1 MPADDPLARRLADA
15 HRSAH
20 GDAARTKSMAS
31 TTDARLYIND
41 FDVPAVCYGPVAH
54 DIHGIDE
61 SVELPSIVEGARTLA
76 RFIAD
81 WFAQPEDAS

>member
-1 MPADDPLARRLADA
+1 MADA
-15 HRSAH
+15 HRAAH
-20 GDAARTKSMAS
+20 GEAAAEIAMAS

-41 FDVPAVCYGPVAH
+41 FHIPALCYGPVAH

-61 SVELPSIVEGARTLA
+61 SVELSSIVAGARTLA

-81 WFAQPEDAS
+81 WFAHAEEGR

>member
-1 MPADDPLARRLADA
+1 MAGGDPLARRMADA
-15 HRSAH
+15 HRAAH
-20 GDAARTKSMAS
+20 GEAAAEVAMAS

-61 SVELPSIVEGARTLA
+61 SVELSSIVAGARTLA

-81 WFAQPEDAS
+81 WYTKDAP